1 MTLMDLINILT
12 TGSSCRDALPC
23 MNMALKL
30 PGTGFL
36 KWGRLVGEDNL
47 GKMAKK
53 CMKMTKSAFLGQNSG
68 GGTWGRG
75 GGQANFWGSGGGGGG
90 GWFPKSPPT
99 RGNPAVFLPAD
110 GEASWLL
117 LPSLVY
123 LLSGGIVQLLI
134 KLQALALVTLL
145 TYIHYI
151 TTYITSILLLIFL
164 YYLLAPVA
172 NFWKQTHLERS
183 MYLCYLSK
191 AFFTKCTPS

>member
-12 TGSSCRDALPC
+12 TGNSCRDALPC

-75 GGQANFWGSGGGGGG
+75 GDKPIFRVVG
-90 GWFPKSPPT
+90 GWRVIPQVPPT

-172 NFWKQTHLERS
+172 NF
-183 MYLCYLSK
+183 
-191 AFFTKCTPS
+191 

>member
-1 MTLMDLINILT
+1 MGS
-12 TGSSCRDALPC
+12 TG
-23 MNMALKL
+23 
-30 PGTGFL
+30 
-36 KWGRLVGEDNL
+36 
-47 GKMAKK
+47 
-53 CMKMTKSAFLGQNSG
+53 
-68 GGTWGRG
+68 G
-75 GGQANFWGSGGGGGG
+75 GGQFGQNGQKVHENDKIGIFRSKQWRGDMGTGGDKPIFRVVGG
-90 GWFPKSPPT
+90 GWRVIPQVPPT

-172 NFWKQTHLERS
+172 NFWKQAHLERS